1 MIVTC
6 PSCDAKYRADPQALA
21 RRGGRVRC
29 ASCSHVWTVDDDA
42 LTLEQPFETG
52 APAPEPV
59 PEEPKKPHEVIRERA
74 ESRRR
79 QARLAT
85 EGAGWAAVAALFV
98 VIMAGA
104 WLFRVDVVQAFPRAA
119 NVYASVGMT
128 VNPHGLEV
136 HELVV
141 ERIEARGTPALAIE
155 GALVNVTGR
164 ERPVTPLRA
173 AVLDADGA
181 VLVEWTVLLESPE
194 LAAGALERFR
204 TVLPDPP
211 ANGTEVLVE
220 LAPQA
225 TGGTPSQPPAAPSD
239 DAPDAEA
246 HETPAAH

>member
-141 ERIEARGTPALAIE
+141 ERIEARGTPAPA
-155 GALVNVTGR
+155 R
-164 ERPVTPLRA
+164 QLRA
-173 AVLDADGA
+173 ATPRAGREHAPRGGV
-181 VLVEWTVLLESPE
+181 
-194 LAAGALERFR
+194 AAAPR
-204 TVLPDPP
+204 TSLWYRRRLRSPP
-211 ANGTEVLVE
+211 APTRRSRLRSYLVAPGSRLLPRGMHTWSATTTGRGTC
-220 LAPQA
+220 
-225 TGGTPSQPPAAPSD
+225 TWRSRRPPPCRR
-239 DAPDAEA
+239 P
-246 HETPAAH
+246 PP